1 MRKKSGERCQAI
13 LDAAKTM
20 FEKVGFEQAT
30 MAEIAATAGHSKATL
45 YNYFSS
51 KEQLFLELARR
62 SADRHSE
69 QLFSLLMPNNG
80 SAPLDT
86 LPDQV
91 NQVLALLQPSDNLT
105 ATLQRFGEG
114 VMSNFLTLKSL
125 AARRMLIAAAANQ
138 PEAGRLFFENGPAKG
153 MQFTAQFFEQAM
165 NAGQLRRADPNVV
178 AAHFRGLLESEVY
191 ESGLFNARRELKPK
205 EVKATVERAV
215 SVFIRA
221 YAPTAGDL
229 NQD

>member
-13 LDAAKTM
+13 LDAAKII

-69 QLFSLLMPNNG
+69 QLFSLLRPH
-80 SAPLDT
+80 SDHAPLLS
-86 LPDQV
+86 LPGQV
-91 NQVLALLQPSDNLT
+91 DEILELLQPSQDLE

-114 VMSNFLTLKSL
+114 VMSHFLNLKSL
-125 AARRMLIAAAANQ
+125 AARRLLIAAAANQ
-138 PEAGRLFFENGPAKG
+138 PDAGRLFFENGPAKG
-153 MQFTAQFFEQAM
+153 MQFTAQFFEHAM
-165 NAGQLRRADPNVV
+165 DAGQLRRVDPKVA

-215 SVFIRA
+215 KVFMRA
-221 YAPTAGDL
+221 YAPTASDL
-229 NQD
+229 NQA

>member
-1 MRKKSGERCQAI
+1 MKKKSAKRCQGI

-20 FEKVGFEQAT
+20 FERVGFEQAT

-51 KEQLFLELARR
+51 KEQLFFELARR
-62 SADRHSE
+62 SADHHCE
-69 QLFSLLMPNNG
+69 QVFSLLSPCG
-80 SAPLDT
+80 EGV
-86 LPDQV
+86 LPEQI
-91 NQVLALLQPSDNLT
+91 NEVLGLLQPSEDLK

-114 VMSNFLTLKSL
+114 VMTSFLSLKSL

-138 PEAGRLFFENGPAKG
+138 TETGRFFYENGPAKA
-153 MQFTAQFFEQAM
+153 MQLTAQFFEQAM
-165 NAGQLRRADPNVV
+165 NVGQLRQADPLVV

-191 ESGLFNARRELKPK
+191 ESGLFNARKELQLK
-205 EVKATVERAV
+205 EITAIVERAV

-221 YAPTAGDL
+221 YAPIAGDSPPA
-229 NQD
+229 